1 LQNFEDVLRK
11 NIIEE
16 WLASAILKSGLLEWD
31 LLRFEVLASKYLKHG
46 IGLLQNFWSPEW
58 MGFASVWSKLF
69 EGPGY
74 GLLQNIWSPGLNGF
88 LLQIT
93 WSAGNKKDD
102 CSPC

>member
-46 IGLLQNFWSPEW
+46 IGLLQNF
-58 MGFASVWSKLF
+58 
-69 EGPGY
+69 
-74 GLLQNIWSPGLNGF
+74 
-88 LLQIT
+88 
-93 WSAGNKKDD
+93 
-102 CSPC
+102 